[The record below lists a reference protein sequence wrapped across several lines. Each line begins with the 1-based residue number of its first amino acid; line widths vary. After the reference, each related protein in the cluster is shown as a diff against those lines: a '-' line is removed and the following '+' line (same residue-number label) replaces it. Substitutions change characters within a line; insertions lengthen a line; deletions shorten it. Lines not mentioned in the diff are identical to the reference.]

1 MTLISRRVDDL
12 DAQPSATVCP
22 PTEDQTAAALHDML
36 RATAKV
42 VPGIRHAA
50 LSVLDRQ
57 TLPRVLVST
66 GDLPRRF
73 ESLQFA
79 LDEGPTLDAIRGVD
93 PVVVVERDDFGR
105 WPHFGPRACV
115 FGMTGTVAAR
125 LRWNDRTVG
134 ALSVYSVGQ
143 EPVPEAAVQLI
154 TAFATHAAATLTF
167 ARKAE
172 QLEFAMLTRQQI
184 GQAVG
189 VLMERCGL
197 SPEAAF
203 SYLRRVSQTGNVKL
217 RDVARSLVSTG
228 ELPLAGGCR
237 QGASVTASREE

>member
-22 PTEDQTAAALHDML
+22 PTEDQIAAVLHDLL
-36 RATAKV
+36 RATAGA
-42 VPGIRHAA
+42 VPGVRHAA
-50 LSVLDRQ
+50 LSVLDRHS
-57 TLPRVLVST
+57 LPRVLVST
-66 GDLPRRF
+66 GDLSRRL

-79 LDEGPTLDAIRGVD
+79 LDEGPTLDAIRGAD
-93 PVVVVERDDFGR
+93 PVVVVRHDDLGR
-105 WPHFGPRACV
+105 WQHFGPRACV
-115 FGMTGTVAAR
+115 LGMTSAVAAR
-125 LRWNDRTVG
+125 LRWNDRTMG
-134 ALSVYSVGQ
+134 ALSVYFLGH
-143 EPVPEAAVQLI
+143 EPVPEAAVQLVS
-154 TAFATHAAATLTF
+154 ALATHAAATLTF

-203 SYLRRVSQTGNVKL
+203 SYLRRVSQTRNVKL
-217 RDVARSLVSTG
+217 REVAQGLVTTG
-228 ELPLAGGCR
+228 ELPLSGARGQGGSVNTNR
-237 QGASVTASREE
+237 GA